1 MNPLRRLALPPL
13 LGLLLV
19 LLPCVAARAQDDE
32 STLREQLQQA
42 LWPAD
47 IVGAADRYLQRY
59 PQSPFAAQARQWREQ
74 ARSGVRVLAE
84 RDVQLYRGAF
94 QGSTADAAQRDE
106 LRRAALGDRTAAVRL
121 ARAARQATPPDTP
134 RYIGWLQYAAQLGD
148 ERASYELALHY
159 RRDAQPV
166 RAAVYEARAVEL
178 GFVPPRDLDHV
189 RK

>member
-1 MNPLRRLALPPL
+1 MNPLRRLALASV
-13 LGLLLV
+13 LGLLPG
-19 LLPCVAARAQDDE
+19 LLLCGGVRAQEDE
-32 STLREQLQQA
+32 SALREQLQQA

-47 IVGAADRYLQRY
+47 IVGTAERYLQRY
-59 PQSPFAAQARQWREQ
+59 PQSAFAAQARQWREQ
-74 ARSGVRVLAE
+74 ARGGMRVLAE

-94 QGSTADAAQRDE
+94 QGADAAQRDD

-121 ARAARQATPPDTP
+121 ARAARQASPPDTP